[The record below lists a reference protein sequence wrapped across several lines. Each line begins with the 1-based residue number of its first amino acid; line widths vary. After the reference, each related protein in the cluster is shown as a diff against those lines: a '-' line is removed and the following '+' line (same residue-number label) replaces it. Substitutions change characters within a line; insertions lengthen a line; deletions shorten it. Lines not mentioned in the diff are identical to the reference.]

1 MSIYTKPDLVLIHA
15 PAIYDFRKKP
25 QMFGPVSDLVPST
38 PIFEIYPLG
47 LTTIGEYL
55 ERNGHTVRLFNLG
68 YLMLH
73 NEKMDV
79 EKFIRNLSAKAFGLD
94 LHWMPH
100 SHGVIEIARLLKK
113 YHPNTPIMLGGLS
126 SSVFHEDLITNYP
139 EIDFVF
145 RGDSTEEPV
154 RQLMEII
161 RNSNGKPSNES
172 LASVPNMTWRDS
184 TGTMI
189 VNELSFVPPDFNA
202 PSLDFSFNMKTVIRD
217 RDLFGVVP
225 YKQWISYPMSAT
237 ICCRGCTHNCVTC
250 GGSQE
255 SYRKHYNRRR
265 VAYRDPELIA
275 RDIAHAQKY
284 IPGAIFVLN
293 DFMQAG
299 DDYIRIFIESLGKI
313 DLHASIGFEV
323 FTPPDEK
330 LYELLAANLKD
341 WTIEVSAE
349 SHDDEVR
356 KLFGKGHYTTADVEK
371 SIKQAFDYGATRFD
385 LYYLI
390 GIPGQNAQSVLDNV
404 DYIGDLYEKFDYD
417 KRLISNIAAMT
428 PFLDPGSIAY
438 DNPEAHGYKLR
449 ATTVEE
455 HRELLV
461 QPSWKYI
468 MNYES
473 IHLPP
478 DELVDV
484 TYEAGLRLNEMKR
497 KSGLIDNATADAVHD
512 RIEEAKVSMA
522 RVDAVMRD
530 ISLDTPEKREEKL
543 GNLRREM
550 EELSESTI
558 CEKTELRW
566 PVNFRVA
573 NLWEC
578 IKLWAVENTRN
589 ILMPSKNPAASKVH
603 EQWREEQGLPSI
615 QEMPS
620 QHDREERSK
629 DDKPY

>member
-1 MSIYTKPDLVLIHA
+1 MNSPDLILLHA
-15 PAIYDFRKKP
+15 PSIYDFRKKP
-25 QMFGPVSDLVPST
+25 QMFGPISDLVPST

-68 YLMLH
+68 NLMLQS
-73 NEKMDV
+73 EKFDV
-79 EKFIRNLSAKAFGLD
+79 ERFISRLKTKAFGID

-100 SHGVIEIARLLKK
+100 SHGAIEIARIIKK
-113 YHPNTPIMLGGLS
+113 YHPDVPVIFGGLS

-139 EIDFVF
+139 CIDYVF
-145 RGDSTEEPV
+145 RGDSTEEPI
-154 RQLMEII
+154 RQLMEAIK
-161 RNSNGKPSNES
+161 GGEGAPSYET
-172 LASVPNMTWRDS
+172 LASIPNLTWRDKS
-184 TGTMI
+184 GDMV
-189 VNELSFVPPDFNA
+189 VNDLSFVPDDFNA
-202 PSLDFSFNMKTVIRD
+202 PSLDFSFNMKSVIRD

-225 YKQWISYPMSAT
+225 YKQWINYPMAAT

-299 DDYIRIFIESLGKI
+299 DDYVKVFIESLGKI
-313 DLHASIGFEV
+313 DLRASIGFEV
-323 FTPPDEK
+323 FTPPDES

-349 SHDDEVR
+349 SHDDELR
-356 KLFGKGHYTTADVEK
+356 KLFGKGHYTTADVER
-371 SIKQAFDYGATRFD
+371 SINQAFEYGATRFD

-390 GIPGQNAQSVLDNV
+390 GIPGQNAQAVLDNV
-404 DYIGDLYEKFDYD
+404 DYIGNLYESLDYD

-438 DNPEAHGYKLR
+438 DNPEDHGYKLR

-455 HRELLV
+455 HRQLLV
-461 QPSWKYI
+461 QPSWKYV

-497 KSGLIDNATADAVHD
+497 KSGLIDGKTADEVKN
-512 RIEEAKVSMA
+512 RIGEAKLAMA
-522 RVDAVMRD
+522 RVDEVMRD
-530 ISLDTPEKREEKL
+530 ASLSSPEEREKKI

-550 EELSESTI
+550 EELSQSTI

-566 PVNFRVA
+566 PVNFRLS
-573 NLWEC
+573 NLWAC
-578 IKLWAVENTRN
+578 IKIWAVENVKN
-589 ILMPSKNPAASKVH
+589 ILIPKKNPASSKIH
-603 EQWREEQGLPSI
+603 EQWRAEKGLDSI
-615 QEMPS
+615 QEMP
-620 QHDREERSK
+620 QL
-629 DDKPY
+629 DKQESS

>member
-1 MSIYTKPDLVLIHA
+1 MSFKTSPDLVLLHA
-15 PAIYDFRKKP
+15 PSIYDFRKKP
-25 QMFGPVSDLVPST
+25 QMFGPISDLVPST

-55 ERNGHTVRLFNLG
+55 ERNGHTVRLFNLAN
-68 YLMLH
+68 LMLQS
-73 NEKMDV
+73 EKFDV
-79 EKFIRNLSAKAFGLD
+79 ERFISRLNAKAFGLA

-100 SHGVIEIARLLKK
+100 SHGTIEIARLLKK
-113 YHPNTPIMLGGLS
+113 YHPDVPVIFGGLS

-139 EIDFVF
+139 CIDYVF

-154 RQLMEII
+154 RRLMEAIKG
-161 RNSNGKPSNES
+161 SNGKPSNET
-172 LASVPNMTWRDS
+172 LASIPNLTWRDKS
-184 TGTMI
+184 GDMV

-202 PSLDFSFNMKTVIRD
+202 PSLDFSFNMKSVIRD

-225 YKQWISYPMSAT
+225 YKQWINYPMAAT

-250 GGSQE
+250 GGSQA
-255 SYRKHYNRRR
+255 SYQKHYNRRR

-299 DDYIRIFIESLGKI
+299 DDYVKVFIESLGKI
-313 DLHASIGFEV
+313 NLRAPIGFEV

-330 LYELLAANLKD
+330 LYELLAANLND

-349 SHDDEVR
+349 SHDDEIR
-356 KLFGKGHYTTADVEK
+356 KLFGKGHYTTAEVEK
-371 SIKQAFDYGATRFD
+371 SIKQAFEYGATRFD

-404 DYIGDLYEKFDYD
+404 DYIGNLYESLDYD

-438 DNPEAHGYKLR
+438 DNPEEHGYKLR

-455 HRELLV
+455 HRQLLV
-461 QPSWKYI
+461 QPSWKYV

-497 KSGLIDNATADAVHD
+497 KSGLIDDKTADEVKN

-522 RVDAVMRD
+522 RVDEVMRD
-530 ISLDTPEKREEKL
+530 AELATPEEREAKI
-543 GNLRREM
+543 GDLRREM

-566 PVNFRVA
+566 PVNFRIS

-578 IKLWAVENTRN
+578 IKIWVVENVKN
-589 ILMPSKNPAASKVH
+589 ILIPEKNPAASAIH
-603 EQWREEQGLPSI
+603 EKWRTEKGIPTI
-615 QEMPS
+615 QELPQEVS
-620 QHDREERSK
+620 DDR
-629 DDKPY
+629 

>member
-1 MSIYTKPDLVLIHA
+1 
-15 PAIYDFRKKP
+15 
-25 QMFGPVSDLVPST
+25 MFGPISDLVPST

-55 ERNGHTVRLFNLG
+55 ERNGHKVRLFNLG
-68 YLMLH
+68 NLMLQS
-73 NEKMDV
+73 EKFDV
-79 EKFIRNLSAKAFGLD
+79 ERFIRRLDAKAFGID

-100 SHGVIEIARLLKK
+100 SHGAIEIARLLKK
-113 YHPNTPIMLGGLS
+113 YHPDVPVILGGLS

-139 EIDFVF
+139 CIDYVF
-145 RGDSTEEPV
+145 RGDSTEEPI
-154 RQLMEII
+154 RRLMEAIKG
-161 RNSNGKPSNES
+161 SNGTPSHET
-172 LASVPNMTWRDS
+172 LASIPNLTWRDKS
-184 TGTMI
+184 GDMV

-225 YKQWISYPMSAT
+225 YKQWINYPMAAT

-255 SYRKHYNRRR
+255 SYRKHYNRRK

-275 RDIAHAQKY
+275 QDIAHAQKY

-299 DDYIRIFIESLGKI
+299 DDYVKVFIEALGKI
-313 DLHASIGFEV
+313 NLRASIGFEV
-323 FTPPDEK
+323 FTPPDES
-330 LYELLAANLKD
+330 LYELLAANLND

-349 SHDDEVR
+349 SHDDELR
-356 KLFGKGHYTTADVEK
+356 KLFGKGHYTTAQVEE
-371 SIKQAFDYGATRFD
+371 SITKAFDYGATRFD

-390 GIPGQNAQSVLDNV
+390 GIPGQTAQSVLDNV
-404 DYIGDLYEKFDYD
+404 DYIGNLYESLDYD

-438 DNPEAHGYKLR
+438 DNPEKHGYKLR

-455 HRELLV
+455 HRQLLV
-461 QPSWKYI
+461 QPSWKYV

-497 KSGLIDNATADAVHD
+497 KSGLIDGQTADAVKN

-522 RVDAVMRD
+522 RVDEVMRD
-530 ISLDTPEKREEKL
+530 AELATPEEREAKI
-543 GNLRREM
+543 GDLRREM

-566 PVNFRVA
+566 PVNFRLTH
-573 NLWEC
+573 LWAC
-578 IKLWAVENTRN
+578 IKIWVIENVKN
-589 ILMPSKNPAASKVH
+589 ILIPKENPAASKLH
-603 EQWREEQGLPSI
+603 AQWLAERGLSSI
-615 QEMPS
+615 QEVS
-620 QHDREERSK
+620 EEESAADRRAT
-629 DDKPY
+629 

>member
-1 MSIYTKPDLVLIHA
+1 
-15 PAIYDFRKKP
+15 
-25 QMFGPVSDLVPST
+25 MFGPISDLVPST

-55 ERNGHTVRLFNLG
+55 ERNGYTVRLFNLG
-68 YLMLH
+68 NLMLQS
-73 NEKMDV
+73 EKFDV
-79 EKFIRNLSAKAFGLD
+79 ERFISRLKTKAFGID

-100 SHGVIEIARLLKK
+100 SHGAIEIARIVKK
-113 YHPNTPIMLGGLS
+113 YHPDVPVIFGGLS

-139 EIDFVF
+139 CIDYIF
-145 RGDSTEEPV
+145 RGDSTEEPI
-154 RQLMEII
+154 RQLMEAITK
-161 RNSNGKPSNES
+161 SEGVPSYES
-172 LASVPNMTWRDS
+172 LASVPNLTWRDKS
-184 TGTMI
+184 GDMV

-225 YKQWISYPMSAT
+225 YKQWINYPMAAT

-255 SYRKHYNRRR
+255 SYRKHYNRRK

-299 DDYIRIFIESLGKI
+299 DDYVKVFIESLGKI
-313 DLHASIGFEV
+313 DLRSSIGFEV
-323 FTPPDEK
+323 FTPPDES

-349 SHDDEVR
+349 SHDDELR
-356 KLFGKGHYTTADVEK
+356 KKFGKGHYTTADVEK
-371 SIKQAFDYGATRFD
+371 SINQAFEYGATRFD

-390 GIPGQNAQSVLDNV
+390 GIPGQNTQAVLDNV
-404 DYIGDLYEKFDYD
+404 EYIGNLYESLNYD
-417 KRLISNIAAMT
+417 KRLISNIASMI

-438 DNPEAHGYKLR
+438 DNPDEHGYKLH

-455 HRELLV
+455 HRQLLV
-461 QPSWKYI
+461 QPSWKYV

-473 IHLPP
+473 IHLPT

-497 KSGLIDNATADAVHD
+497 KSGLIDDKTADEVKN
-512 RIEEAKVSMA
+512 RIAEAKIAMA
-522 RVDAVMRD
+522 RVDEVMRD
-530 ISLDTPEKREEKL
+530 ASLVTPEEREKKM
-543 GNLRREM
+543 GSLRREM
-550 EELSESTI
+550 EELSQSTI

-566 PVNFRVA
+566 PVNFRLS
-573 NLWEC
+573 NLLAC
-578 IKLWAVENTRN
+578 IRIWAVENVKNLLIPR
-589 ILMPSKNPAASKVH
+589 KNPASSKIH
-603 EQWREEQGLPSI
+603 EQWRSEKGLSSI
-615 QEMPS
+615 QEMPKANEQS
-620 QHDREERSK
+620 DS
-629 DDKPY
+629 

>member
-1 MSIYTKPDLVLIHA
+1 MSFFNSPDLILLHA
-15 PAIYDFRKKP
+15 PSIYDFRKKP
-25 QMFGPVSDLVPST
+25 QMFGPISDLVPST

-68 YLMLH
+68 NLMLQS
-73 NEKMDV
+73 ERFDV
-79 EKFIRNLSAKAFGLD
+79 ERFISRLNAKAFGID

-100 SHGVIEIARLLKK
+100 SHGAIEIARLLKK
-113 YHPNTPIMLGGLS
+113 YHPTVPVIFGGLS

-139 EIDFVF
+139 CIDYVF
-145 RGDSTEEPV
+145 RGDSTEEPI
-154 RQLMEII
+154 RQLMDII
-161 RNSNGKPSNES
+161 KGSNGTPSKETLS
-172 LASVPNMTWRDS
+172 SVPNLTWRDKS
-184 TGTMI
+184 GDMV
-189 VNELSFVPPDFNA
+189 VNPLSFVPPDFNA

-225 YKQWISYPMSAT
+225 YKQWINYPMAAT

-250 GGSQE
+250 GGSQA
-255 SYRKHYNRRR
+255 SYQKHYNRRR

-299 DDYIRIFIESLGKI
+299 DDYVKTFIEALGRI
-313 DLHASIGFEV
+313 NLRASIGFEV
-323 FTPPDEK
+323 FTPPDES
-330 LYELLAANLKD
+330 LYELLAANLND

-349 SHDDEVR
+349 SHDDELR

-371 SIKQAFDYGATRFD
+371 SITQAFEYGATRFD

-404 DYIGDLYEKFDYD
+404 EYIGNLYESLDFD

-438 DNPEAHGYKLR
+438 DNPEEHGYKLR

-455 HRELLV
+455 HRQLLV
-461 QPSWKYI
+461 QPSWKYV

-497 KSGLIDNATADAVHD
+497 KSGLICDKTANEVRD
-512 RIEEAKVSMA
+512 RIGEAKVAMA
-522 RVDAVMRD
+522 RVDEVMRD
-530 ISLDTPEKREEKL
+530 ASLATPKEREEKL

-550 EELSESTI
+550 EELSQSTI

-566 PVNFRVA
+566 PVNFRIS

-578 IKLWAVENTRN
+578 IKIWIVENVKNLLVPR
-589 ILMPSKNPAASKVH
+589 KNPAASKIH
-603 EQWREEQGLPSI
+603 AQWRAEKGLSSI
-615 QEMPS
+615 QEIPK
-620 QHDREERSK
+620 EEAE
-629 DDKPY
+629 